1 MRDKRAAGAGRV
13 SANAHPGPPDAAVRG
28 LVWSR
33 MVVLDTVRS
42 RLRVATLGLTAV
54 LGAVDRPAWAQTVEP
69 VRFARGALGA
79 EVRGAVVRGERA
91 LYSFQAR
98 GGQRM
103 SLRIA
108 ASERNAV
115 FQVYAPGAVP
125 EIKDSILEIA
135 GEALPGAGEGDDTT
149 RWTGV
154 LPRTGAYLVVVGSTR
169 GNATY
174 RLTVSIR

>member
-1 MRDKRAAGAGRV
+1 MV
-13 SANAHPGPPDAAVRG
+13 VPEAVRP
-28 LVWSR
+28 
-33 MVVLDTVRS
+33 
-42 RLRVATLGLTAV
+42 RLRVATLGLAAV
-54 LGAVDRPAWAQTVEP
+54 LGGIDRPAWAQTVEP
-69 VRFARGALGA
+69 IRFARGASGA

-108 ASERNAV
+108 APERNAV

-125 EIKDSILEIA
+125 EIKDSILEVA
-135 GEALPGAGEGDDTT
+135 GEALPGAGEGDDAT

-154 LPRTGAYLVVVGSTR
+154 LPRTGAYLVVVGPTR

>member
-1 MRDKRAAGAGRV
+1 MFVPESVHGC
-13 SANAHPGPPDAAVRG
+13 
-28 LVWSR
+28 
-33 MVVLDTVRS
+33 
-42 RLRVATLGLTAV
+42 LRVATLALAAVFGATGL
-54 LGAVDRPAWAQTVEP
+54 PASAQSVEP
-69 VRFARGALGA
+69 IRFARGASGA
-79 EVRGAVVRGERA
+79 EIRGAVARGERA
-91 LYSFQAR
+91 VYSLEAR

-108 ASERNAV
+108 APERNAV

-125 EIKDSILEIA
+125 EIKDSVLEVA
-135 GEALPGAGEGDDTT
+135 GEALPGAGEGEDAT

-174 RLTVSIR
+174 RLAVSIR

>member
-1 MRDKRAAGAGRV
+1 MAGPETASPR
-13 SANAHPGPPDAAVRG
+13 P
-28 LVWSR
+28 
-33 MVVLDTVRS
+33 RS
-42 RLRVATLGLTAV
+42 ATLGLALLALV
-54 LGAVDRPAWAQTVEP
+54 AGLGAPERLRSTDAVEP
-69 VRFARGALGA
+69 IRFARGASSA

-91 LYSFQAR
+91 LYSVEAR

-108 ASERNAV
+108 ALENNAV

-125 EIKDSILEIA
+125 RTGDDAVLEVA
-135 GEALPGAGEGDDTT
+135 GEALPGAGEGDDGT

-154 LPRTGAYLVVVGSTR
+154 LPRSGAYLVVVGATR

-174 RLTVSIR
+174 RLAVTIR